1 MKAYEVFLK
10 LVRHGRR
17 IGLVCVT
24 VTASSPFNAALAA
37 EREVDREY
45 GQDVYG
51 HLERVE
57 TMDKSEPLAA

>member
-10 LVRHGRR
+10 LIRHGRR

-45 GQDVYG
+45 SSDVYG
-51 HLERVE
+51 HIERVAA
-57 TMDKSEPLAA
+57 KAVSEPLVA

>member
-37 EREVDREY
+37 EREVDQEY

-51 HLERVE
+51 HLERVKP
-57 TMDKSEPLAA
+57 MDKGEPLAA